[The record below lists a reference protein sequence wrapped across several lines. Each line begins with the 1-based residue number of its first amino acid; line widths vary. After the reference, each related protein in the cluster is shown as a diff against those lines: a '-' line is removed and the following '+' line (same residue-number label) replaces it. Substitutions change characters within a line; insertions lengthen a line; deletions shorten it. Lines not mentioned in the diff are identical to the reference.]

1 LRARIILILS
11 ALVLTVIGSGMVTIW
26 YAGTIESLFTKVVD
40 KDVTVFQVAVKL
52 ETALAK
58 QKGFTSYYFTDG
70 NSDWLRQLEQYHQ
83 TFSKTF
89 RENRESAQTETGRK
103 ILDTIQS
110 EYTHYNNSRRQVIR
124 FYQGGEKEAGM
135 KLHMEIRRQ
144 FMTIY
149 NLCEQYKGIHVK
161 SIAGARNETLSRTR
175 FINSMAMIFM
185 QLAGMMGILLAYI
198 LFKQVLEPIRQLTM
212 KTFPDE
218 GERIPSSDEVKTLSH
233 QVYGLIRDVEKK
245 RSKSREKM
253 NSRLLWLT

>member
-1 LRARIILILS
+1 
-11 ALVLTVIGSGMVTIW
+11 MVTIW

-40 KDVTVFQVAVKL
+40 KDVTAFQVAVKL

-83 TFSKTF
+83 TFSKTW
-89 RENRESAQTETGRK
+89 RK

-149 NLCEQYKGIHVK
+149 NLCEQYKGIHEK

-245 RSKSREKM
+245 RSKPREKM